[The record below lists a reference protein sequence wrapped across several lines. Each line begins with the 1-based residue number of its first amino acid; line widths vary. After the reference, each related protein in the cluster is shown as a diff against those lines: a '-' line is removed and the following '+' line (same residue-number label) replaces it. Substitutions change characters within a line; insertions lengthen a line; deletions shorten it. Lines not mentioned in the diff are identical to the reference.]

1 MMVDEKMRALVCAYM
16 SSSDHICSP
25 HRRPFYSSLAA
36 AFPDRVKLP
45 DQPAVLNINM
55 SGEGKYAF
63 VELRDEDMASAAL
76 QLNGLDLCGRPLA
89 CGKFA
94 QRSSSSAIAVI

>member
-1 MMVDEKMRALVCAYM
+1 MSREIQYALQALPFSSPPLILSCLPYM
-16 SSSDHICSP
+16 EQCRISP
-25 HRRPFYSSLAA
+25 VSSSLAA

-89 CGKFA
+89 CGML
-94 QRSSSSAIAVI
+94 